1 MLASPV
7 DACPDWMQPHAGV
20 KRKHSDVIG
29 GHIATKPAASP
40 PAPPVLPRVLQSEHR
55 GVSWIPSTGKWLARI
70 SVNGKQRNLGS
81 FVNETEAAAA
91 YASAALAIAQ
101 GVPVPGLKPPQVPR
115 SLHRGV
121 SFKRSRQSWMAEIR
135 VTGEK
140 KEGKR
145 HVYRFLGYFSTEAEA
160 AMAVGEAEVVQQ
172 VLSAAVPTSAHTGVC
187 WVRSAD
193 KLSGKWNARIN
204 VDGKQRHLGYYEDE
218 AVAVAGYAAAKLAI
232 AQGAQIPGLAPPRE
246 KSSKHIGISFKKS
259 RGKWKAEI
267 RVDDGKG
274 QRGKLQR
281 YKHIGYFATE
291 DEAVKARAAAAADLS
306 AGVAQPLM
314 KSRKSSSTT
323 QADRARALAIR
334 QKAQTAHALVGAP
347 GRPSTPAVSP
357 VVSNAPTGTMATRV
371 DQPASLSS
379 KPRGVPMALSS
390 APRKIKL
397 PRSQTSPLSWEQ
409 ILEMLTDPTY
419 VGAGVRPQNIQLEGR
434 AGTILGTIF
443 KESAKKRRRRCAQT
457 LFWACVWPAD
467 LTGGF
472 GAGR

>member
-1 MLASPV
+1 
-7 DACPDWMQPHAGV
+7 
-20 KRKHSDVIG
+20 
-29 GHIATKPAASP
+29 
-40 PAPPVLPRVLQSEHR
+40 
-55 GVSWIPSTGKWLARI
+55 
-70 SVNGKQRNLGS
+70 
-81 FVNETEAAAA
+81 
-91 YASAALAIAQ
+91 
-101 GVPVPGLKPPQVPR
+101 
-115 SLHRGV
+115 
-121 SFKRSRQSWMAEIR
+121 MAEIR

-172 VLSAAVPTSAHTGVC
+172 VLSAAVPTSAHTGIC

-259 RGKWKAEI
+259 AGKWKAEI

-334 QKAQTAHALVGAP
+334 QKAQTAHALATGQPIPPPPQPPLKRVKANRMRNTGNKMKQRAAKSTSMAAAKQQQPAAVVIHGQQHMASPLTLAALELAGGAQAAVHVLGTGHGGQGVP
-347 GRPSTPAVSP
+347 VPSSVPPPSATAAYDAPVPSP
-357 VVSNAPTGTMATRV
+357 PSLPPCVPPVINVTAHHMSNHLAHHMSNLVQGVSN
-371 DQPASLSS
+371 
-379 KPRGVPMALSS
+379 
-390 APRKIKL
+390 L
-397 PRSQTSPLSWEQ
+397 PQGY
-409 ILEMLTDPTY
+409 I
-419 VGAGVRPQNIQLEGR
+419 
-434 AGTILGTIF
+434 
-443 KESAKKRRRRCAQT
+443 
-457 LFWACVWPAD
+457 
-467 LTGGF
+467 
-472 GAGR
+472 